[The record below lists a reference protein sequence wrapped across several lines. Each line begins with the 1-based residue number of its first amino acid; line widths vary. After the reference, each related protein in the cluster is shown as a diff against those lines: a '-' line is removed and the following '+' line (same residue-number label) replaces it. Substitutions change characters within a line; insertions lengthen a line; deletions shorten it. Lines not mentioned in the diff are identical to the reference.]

1 MIQRVTWFER
11 DSGGGSTVHRE
22 PAGSAGAYR
31 KRPVTV
37 QAIRYDG
44 EINLDGVLAWARGLG
59 VAEDVMWHTSA
70 GGFVIRTLEG
80 DMRVNPG
87 DWVVRGVQGEYYPVK
102 PDIFSATYE
111 PA

>member
-22 PAGSAGAYR
+22 PAG
-31 KRPVTV
+31 
-37 QAIRYDG
+37 
-44 EINLDGVLAWARGLG
+44 
-59 VAEDVMWHTSA
+59 SA